1 MNQEKWLR
9 FEDVMRNGKTCQTFY
24 GPDSDSFLA
33 RNDAIVIGMRYDEFY
48 ENGLSDS
55 EWDKLHDKQLLY
67 LYSLLNKM
75 NVQLANNSD
84 IPISVLKYNEFSVR
98 ARKIDI
104 NIGYEEEE
112 IIRWIK

>member
-1 MNQEKWLR
+1 MRKPL
-9 FEDVMRNGKTCQTFY
+9 FEDVIRNGKTCQTFY
-24 GPDSDSFLA
+24 GSDSDSFLA
-33 RNDAIVIGMRYDEFY
+33 RNEAIVIGMRYDEFY

-67 LYSLLNKM
+67 LYSFLNKM

-84 IPISVLKYNEFSVR
+84 TPISVLKYNEFSIR

-104 NIGYEEEE
+104 NIGDEEEE
-112 IIRWIK
+112 INR